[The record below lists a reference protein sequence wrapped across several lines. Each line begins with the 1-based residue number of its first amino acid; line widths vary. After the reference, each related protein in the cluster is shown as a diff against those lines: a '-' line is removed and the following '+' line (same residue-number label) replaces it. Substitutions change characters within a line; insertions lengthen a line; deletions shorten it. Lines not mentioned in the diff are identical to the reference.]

1 MMVTKGVAYMDASQ
15 NIELFQELIRCG
27 GEISLWQYDGE
38 GNLLSSNCPEEAIFD
53 TAFSLSG
60 CRAKM
65 LAYAAAQDAPV
76 LLGTEMG
83 LVWGAA
89 FEKQEGKLVRSC
101 VVGPVFFSDTAV
113 RQIKDGL
120 ASYQGSEVSIAWKS
134 RFMQSI
140 AQVPVSQHI
149 VFSRYILMLHY
160 CLTGKHLQASDLCV
174 LNVRPSENH
183 HAAAT
188 PYRDRY
194 IIWNAERALLQMVRN
209 GDLNYKTA
217 FHNSSMVSNGVPLQG
232 GAPLRQVKNSVIVFC
247 SIVCRAAM
255 EGGLSPEEA
264 YSLGDAYIQ
273 DAENAVAMDELTAL
287 SVMMYDDFI
296 QRVHRCR
303 SDPARSEAVQKC
315 CDYIEMNLG
324 EKIRAADLAAL
335 AGYSE
340 YYITR
345 KFKEETGFFLNDYI
359 KFARMERAK
368 LLLQSTDLSILEIA
382 ERLGFATRSYFSQA
396 FREITGMTPTEFRER
411 VR

>member
-1 MMVTKGVAYMDASQ
+1 MDVSQ
-15 NIELFQELIRCG
+15 NIELFQELVRCG
-27 GEISLWQYDGE
+27 GQISLWQYDGE
-38 GNLLSSNCPEEAIFD
+38 GNMLSSNCPEAAIFD
-53 TAFSLSG
+53 TTFSLSG
-60 CRAKM
+60 SRTRM

-83 LVWGAA
+83 LIWGVA
-89 FEKQEGKLVRSC
+89 FEKREGKLVRAY
-101 VVGPVFFSDTAV
+101 VLGPVFFSDTAV

-134 RFMQSI
+134 RFMQSL
-140 AQVPVSQHI
+140 AQVPVSQHV

-160 CLTGKHLQASDLCV
+160 CLTGKHLQASDLSI
-174 LNVRPSENH
+174 LNASPSSAGRQGSGFH
-183 HAAAT
+183 
-188 PYRDRY
+188 RDRY
-194 IIWNAERALLQMVRN
+194 IVWNTERALLQMVRN

-217 FHNSSMVSNGVPLQG
+217 FHHSSMVSNGVPLQG
-232 GAPLRQVKNSVIVFC
+232 GAPLRQAKTSVIVFC

-273 DAENAVAMDELTAL
+273 NAENAKTMDELTAI

-296 QRVHRCR
+296 RRVHRCR

-324 EKIRAADLAAL
+324 EKIRASDLAAL

-345 KFKEETGFFLNDYI
+345 KFKEETGYFINDYI

-382 ERLGFATRSYFSQA
+382 GQLGFATRSYFSQA
-396 FREITGMTPTEFRER
+396 FREITGMTPTQFREQKR
-411 VR
+411 

>member
-1 MMVTKGVAYMDASQ
+1 MDVSQ

-38 GNLLSSNCPEEAIFD
+38 GNMLSSNCPEAAIFD

-60 CRAKM
+60 SRSRM

-83 LVWGAA
+83 LIWGAA
-89 FEKQEGKLVRSC
+89 FEKREGRPVRAC
-101 VVGPVFFSDTAV
+101 VLGPVFFSDTAV

-134 RFMQSI
+134 RFIESL
-140 AQVPVSQHI
+140 AQVPVSQHV

-160 CLTGKHLQASDLCV
+160 CLTGRHLQASDLSV
-174 LNVRPSENH
+174 LNAAPSSAGRRGSDSH
-183 HAAAT
+183 
-188 PYRDRY
+188 RDRY
-194 IIWNAERALLQMVRN
+194 LVWNTERALLQMVRN
-209 GDLNYKTA
+209 GDLNYKAA
-217 FHNSSMVSNGVPLQG
+217 FHHSSMVSNGVPLRG
-232 GAPLRQVKNSVIVFC
+232 GAPLRQAKTSVIVFC

-273 DAENAVAMDELTAL
+273 NAENAKTMDELTAI

-296 QRVHRCR
+296 RRVHRCR
-303 SDPARSEAVQKC
+303 SNPSRSEAVQKC

-324 EKIRAADLAAL
+324 EKIHASDLASL

-345 KFKEETGFFLNDYI
+345 KFKEETGFFINDYL

-382 ERLGFATRSYFSQA
+382 GQLGFATRSYFSQA
-396 FREITGMTPTEFRER
+396 FREITGMTPTQFREQDR
-411 VR
+411 

>member
-1 MMVTKGVAYMDASQ
+1 MDVSQ
-15 NIELFQELIRCG
+15 NIELFQELVRCG
-27 GEISLWQYDGE
+27 GEISLWRYDGE
-38 GNLLSSNCPEEAIFD
+38 GNLLSSNCQDEVIYD

-60 CRAKM
+60 CRARM

-83 LVWGAA
+83 LIWGAA
-89 FEKQEGKLVRSC
+89 FEKRDGRLYRAYAL
-101 VVGPVFFSDTAV
+101 GPVFFSDTAF
-113 RQIKDGL
+113 RQIRDGL
-120 ASYQGSEVSIAWKS
+120 ASYQGAEVSIAWKS
-134 RFMQSI
+134 RFMQSL
-140 AQVPVSQHI
+140 AQVPVSQHV

-160 CLTGKHLQASDLCV
+160 CLTGKHLQANDLSI
-174 LNVRPSENH
+174 LNASPSSAGRQGSGFH
-183 HAAAT
+183 
-188 PYRDRY
+188 RDRY
-194 IIWNAERALLQMVRN
+194 IVWNTERALLQMVRN

-217 FHNSSMVSNGVPLQG
+217 FHHSSMVSNGVPLQG
-232 GAPLRQVKNSVIVFC
+232 GAPLRQAKTSVIVFC

-273 DAENAVAMDELTAL
+273 NAENAKTMDELTAI

-296 QRVHRCR
+296 RRVHRCR

-324 EKIRAADLAAL
+324 EKIRASDLAAL

-345 KFKEETGFFLNDYI
+345 KFKEETGYFINDYL

-382 ERLGFATRSYFSQA
+382 GQLGFATRSYFSQA
-396 FREITGMTPTEFRER
+396 FREITGMTPTQFREQKR
-411 VR
+411 

>member
-1 MMVTKGVAYMDASQ
+1 MDVSK
-15 NIELFQELIRCG
+15 NIELFRELVRCG

-38 GNLLSSNCPEEAIFD
+38 GNLLSSNCQTEAIFD

-60 CRAKM
+60 SRARM
-65 LAYAAAQDAPV
+65 ISYAAAQDAPV
-76 LLGTEMG
+76 LLGTELG

-89 FEKQEGKLVRSC
+89 FEKREGRLVRAC
-101 VVGPVFFSDTAV
+101 VLGPVFFSDTSV

-134 RFMQSI
+134 RFIQSL

-160 CLTGKHLQASDLCV
+160 CLTGKHLQASNLCV
-174 LNVRPSENH
+174 LNVSHARGPAGPSSG
-183 HAAAT
+183 

-232 GAPLRQVKNSVIVFC
+232 GAPLRQAKISVIVLC
-247 SIVCRAAM
+247 SIVCRAAL

-273 DAENAVAMDELTAL
+273 NVENAKAMDELTSI

-324 EKIRAADLAAL
+324 EKIRASDLASL

-340 YYITR
+340 YYMTR
-345 KFKEETGFFLNDYI
+345 KFKEETGYFISDYV
-359 KFARMERAK
+359 KFARIERAK
-368 LLLQSTDLSILEIA
+368 LLQSTDLSILEIA
-382 ERLGFATRSYFSQA
+382 GRLGFATRSYFSQA
-396 FREITGMTPTEFRER
+396 FREVTGMTPTQFREKER
-411 VR
+411 

>member
-1 MMVTKGVAYMDASQ
+1 M
-15 NIELFQELIRCG
+15 
-27 GEISLWQYDGE
+27 
-38 GNLLSSNCPEEAIFD
+38 
-53 TAFSLSG
+53 
-60 CRAKM
+60 
-65 LAYAAAQDAPV
+65 
-76 LLGTEMG
+76 
-83 LVWGAA
+83 WGAA
-89 FEKQEGKLVRSC
+89 FEKREGRLVRAC
-101 VVGPVFFSDTAV
+101 VLGPVFFSDTSV

-134 RFMQSI
+134 RFIQSL

-160 CLTGKHLQASDLCV
+160 CLTGKHLQASNLCV
-174 LNVRPSENH
+174 LNVSHARGPAGPSSG
-183 HAAAT
+183 

-232 GAPLRQVKNSVIVFC
+232 GTPLRQAKISVIVFC

-273 DAENAVAMDELTAL
+273 NVENAKAMDELTSI

-324 EKIRAADLAAL
+324 EKIRASDLASL

-340 YYITR
+340 YYMTR
-345 KFKEETGFFLNDYI
+345 KFKEETGYFISDYV
-359 KFARMERAK
+359 KFARIERAK

-382 ERLGFATRSYFSQA
+382 GRLGFATRSYFSQA
-396 FREITGMTPTEFRER
+396 FREVTGMTPTQFREKER
-411 VR
+411 

>member
-1 MMVTKGVAYMDASQ
+1 MDVSK
-15 NIELFQELIRCG
+15 NIELFRELVRCG

-38 GNLLSSNCPEEAIFD
+38 GNLLSSNCQTEAIFD

-60 CRAKM
+60 SRARM
-65 LAYAAAQDAPV
+65 LSYAAAQDAPV
-76 LLGTEMG
+76 LLGTELG

-89 FEKQEGKLVRSC
+89 FEKREGRLVRAC
-101 VVGPVFFSDTAV
+101 VLGPVFFSDTSV

-134 RFMQSI
+134 RFIQSL

-160 CLTGKHLQASDLCV
+160 CLTGKHLQASNLCV
-174 LNVRPSENH
+174 LNVSHARGPAGPSSG
-183 HAAAT
+183 
-188 PYRDRY
+188 PYRDRH

-232 GAPLRQVKNSVIVFC
+232 GAPLRQAKISVIVFC

-273 DAENAVAMDELTAL
+273 NVENAKAMDELTSI

-324 EKIRAADLAAL
+324 EKIRASDLASL

-340 YYITR
+340 YYMTR
-345 KFKEETGFFLNDYI
+345 KFKEETGYFISDYV
-359 KFARMERAK
+359 KFARIERAK

-382 ERLGFATRSYFSQA
+382 GRLGFATRSYFSQA
-396 FREITGMTPTEFRER
+396 FREVTGMTPTQFREKER
-411 VR
+411 

>member
-1 MMVTKGVAYMDASQ
+1 MDVSQ
-15 NIELFQELIRCG
+15 NIELFQELVRCG
-27 GEISLWQYDGE
+27 GQISLWQYDGE
-38 GNLLSSNCPEEAIFD
+38 GNMLSSNCPEAAIFD

-60 CRAKM
+60 SRTRM

-83 LVWGAA
+83 LIWGVA
-89 FEKQEGKLVRSC
+89 FEKREGKLVRAY
-101 VVGPVFFSDTAV
+101 VLGPVFFSDTAV

-134 RFMQSI
+134 RFMQSL
-140 AQVPVSQHI
+140 AQVPVSQHV

-160 CLTGKHLQASDLCV
+160 CLTGKHLQANDLSI
-174 LNVRPSENH
+174 LNASPSSAGRQGSGFH
-183 HAAAT
+183 
-188 PYRDRY
+188 RDRY
-194 IIWNAERALLQMVRN
+194 IVWNTERALLQMVRN

-217 FHNSSMVSNGVPLQG
+217 FHHSSMVSNGVPLQG
-232 GAPLRQVKNSVIVFC
+232 GAPLRQAKTSVIVFC

-273 DAENAVAMDELTAL
+273 NAENAKTMDELTAI

-296 QRVHRCR
+296 RRVHRCR

-324 EKIRAADLAAL
+324 EKIRASDLASL

-345 KFKEETGFFLNDYI
+345 KFKEETGYFINDYL
-359 KFARMERAK
+359 KFVRMERAK

-382 ERLGFATRSYFSQA
+382 GQLGFATRSYFSQA
-396 FREITGMTPTEFRER
+396 FREITGMPPTQFREQKW
-411 VR
+411 

>member
-1 MMVTKGVAYMDASQ
+1 MIETKGVAYMDVSQ
-15 NIELFQELIRCG
+15 NIELFRELVRCG

-60 CRAKM
+60 CRTRM

-76 LLGTEMG
+76 VLSTETG

-89 FEKQEGKLVRSC
+89 FEKRDRQLYRAYAL
-101 VVGPVFFSDTAV
+101 GPVFFSDTAF
-113 RQIKDGL
+113 RQIRDGL
-120 ASYQGSEVSIAWKS
+120 ASYQGAEVSIAWKS
-134 RFMQSI
+134 RFLESLPH
-140 AQVPVSQHI
+140 VPVSQHV
-149 VFSRYILMLHY
+149 VFSRYMLMLHY
-160 CLTGKHLQASDLCV
+160 CLTGKHLQANDLNILNSD
-174 LNVRPSENH
+174 PAPASDPGAYH
-183 HAAAT
+183 
-188 PYRDRY
+188 DRY
-194 IIWNAERALLQMVRN
+194 LIWNAERALLQMVRN

-217 FHNSSMVSNGVPLQG
+217 LQNSSMISNGVPLQG
-232 GAPLRQVKNSVIVFC
+232 GAPLRQAKNSVIVFC

-273 DAENAVAMDELTAL
+273 NAENAKAMDELTSI

-296 QRVHRCR
+296 RRVHRCR
-303 SDPARSEAVQKC
+303 SNPTRSEAVQKC

-335 AGYSE
+335 VGYSE

-345 KFKEETGFFLNDYI
+345 KFKEETGFFLNDYL

-368 LLLQSTDLSILEIA
+368 LLLQNTDLSVLEIA
-382 ERLGFATRSYFSQA
+382 GQLGFATRSYFSQA
-396 FREITGMTPTEFRER
+396 FREITGMTPTRFRVSER
-411 VR
+411 

>member
-1 MMVTKGVAYMDASQ
+1 MDISQ
-15 NIELFQELIRCG
+15 NIELFQELVRCG

-38 GNLLSSNCPEEAIFD
+38 GNLLSSNCQTEAIFD

-60 CRAKM
+60 SRARM
-65 LAYAAAQDAPV
+65 LSYAAAQDAPV
-76 LLGTEMG
+76 LLGTELG

-89 FEKQEGKLVRSC
+89 FEKREGRLVRAC
-101 VVGPVFFSDTAV
+101 VLGLVFFSDTSV

-134 RFMQSI
+134 RFIQSL
-140 AQVPVSQHI
+140 AQIPVSQHI

-160 CLTGKHLQASDLCV
+160 CLTGKHLQASNLCV
-174 LNVRPSENH
+174 LNVSHARGPAGPSSG
-183 HAAAT
+183 

-232 GAPLRQVKNSVIVFC
+232 GTLLRQAKISVIVFC

-273 DAENAVAMDELTAL
+273 NVENAKAMDELTSI

-324 EKIRAADLAAL
+324 EKIRASDLASL

-340 YYITR
+340 YYMTR
-345 KFKEETGFFLNDYI
+345 KFKEETGYFISDYV
-359 KFARMERAK
+359 KFARIERAK

-382 ERLGFATRSYFSQA
+382 GRLGFATRSYFSQA
-396 FREITGMTPTEFRER
+396 FREVTGMTPTQFREKER
-411 VR
+411 

>member
-1 MMVTKGVAYMDASQ
+1 MDVSK
-15 NIELFQELIRCG
+15 NIELFRELVRCG

-38 GNLLSSNCPEEAIFD
+38 GNLLSSNCQTEAIFD

-60 CRAKM
+60 SRARM
-65 LAYAAAQDAPV
+65 LSYAAAQDAPV
-76 LLGTEMG
+76 LLGTELG

-89 FEKQEGKLVRSC
+89 FEKREGRLVRAC
-101 VVGPVFFSDTAV
+101 VLGPVLFSDTSV

-134 RFMQSI
+134 RFIQSL

-160 CLTGKHLQASDLCV
+160 CLTGKHLQASNLCV
-174 LNVRPSENH
+174 LNVSHARGPAGPSSG
-183 HAAAT
+183 

-232 GAPLRQVKNSVIVFC
+232 GTPLRQAKISVIVFC

-273 DAENAVAMDELTAL
+273 NVENAKAMDELTSI

-324 EKIRAADLAAL
+324 EKIRASDLASL

-340 YYITR
+340 YYMTR
-345 KFKEETGFFLNDYI
+345 KFKEETGYFISDYV
-359 KFARMERAK
+359 KFARIERAK

-382 ERLGFATRSYFSQA
+382 GRLGFATRSYFSQA
-396 FREITGMTPTEFRER
+396 FREVTGMTPTQFREKER
-411 VR
+411 

>member
-1 MMVTKGVAYMDASQ
+1 MIETKGVAYMDVSQ
-15 NIELFQELIRCG
+15 NIELFRELVRCG

-60 CRAKM
+60 CRTRM

-76 LLGTEMG
+76 VLSTETG

-89 FEKQEGKLVRSC
+89 FEKRDRQLYRAYAL
-101 VVGPVFFSDTAV
+101 GPVFFSDTAF
-113 RQIKDGL
+113 RQIRDGL
-120 ASYQGSEVSIAWKS
+120 ASYQGAEVSIAWKS
-134 RFMQSI
+134 RFLESLPH
-140 AQVPVSQHI
+140 VPVSQHV
-149 VFSRYILMLHY
+149 VFSRYMLMLHY
-160 CLTGKHLQASDLCV
+160 CLTGKHLQANDLNILNSD
-174 LNVRPSENH
+174 PAPASDPGAYH
-183 HAAAT
+183 
-188 PYRDRY
+188 DRY
-194 IIWNAERALLQMVRN
+194 LIWNAERALLQMVRN

-217 FHNSSMVSNGVPLQG
+217 LQNSSMISNGVPLQG
-232 GAPLRQVKNSVIVFC
+232 GAPLRQAKNSVIVFC

-273 DAENAVAMDELTAL
+273 NAENAKAMDELTSI

-296 QRVHRCR
+296 RRVHRCR
-303 SDPARSEAVQKC
+303 SNPTRSEAVQKC

-335 AGYSE
+335 VGYSE

-345 KFKEETGFFLNDYI
+345 KFKEETGFFLNDYL

-368 LLLQSTDLSILEIA
+368 LLLQNTDLSVLEIA
-382 ERLGFATRSYFSQA
+382 GQLGFATRSYFSQA
-396 FREITGMTPTEFRER
+396 FREITGMTPTRFRESAR
-411 VR
+411 

>member
-1 MMVTKGVAYMDASQ
+1 MDVSK
-15 NIELFQELIRCG
+15 NIELFRELVRCG

-38 GNLLSSNCPEEAIFD
+38 GNLLSSNCQTEAIFD

-60 CRAKM
+60 SRARM
-65 LAYAAAQDAPV
+65 LSYAAAQDAPV
-76 LLGTEMG
+76 LLGTELG

-89 FEKQEGKLVRSC
+89 FEKREGRLVRAC
-101 VVGPVFFSDTAV
+101 VLGPVFFSDTSV

-134 RFMQSI
+134 RFIQSL

-160 CLTGKHLQASDLCV
+160 CLTGKHLQASNLCV
-174 LNVRPSENH
+174 LNVSHARGPAGPSSG
-183 HAAAT
+183 

-232 GAPLRQVKNSVIVFC
+232 GTPLRQAKISVIVFC

-273 DAENAVAMDELTAL
+273 NVENAKAMDELTSI

-324 EKIRAADLAAL
+324 EKIRASDLASL

-340 YYITR
+340 YYMTR
-345 KFKEETGFFLNDYI
+345 KFKAETGYFISDYV
-359 KFARMERAK
+359 KFARIERAK

-382 ERLGFATRSYFSQA
+382 GRLGFATRSYFSQA
-396 FREITGMTPTEFRER
+396 FREVTGMTPTQFREKER
-411 VR
+411 

>member
-1 MMVTKGVAYMDASQ
+1 MGTKGVAYMDVSQ
-15 NIELFQELIRCG
+15 NVALFRELVRCG
-27 GEISLWQYDGE
+27 GEISLWQYDGD
-38 GNLLSSNCPEEAIFD
+38 GDLLSSNCPEAAIFD

-76 LLGTEMG
+76 VLSTEMG
-83 LVWGAA
+83 LVWGVA
-89 FEKQEGKLVRSC
+89 FEKRDRQLYRAYAL
-101 VVGPVFFSDTAV
+101 GPVFFSDTAF
-113 RQIKDGL
+113 RQIRNGL
-120 ASYQGSEVSIAWKS
+120 ASYQGAEVSIAWKS
-134 RFMQSI
+134 RFLESLPH
-140 AQVPVSQHI
+140 VPVSQHV
-149 VFSRYILMLHY
+149 VFSRYMLMLHY
-160 CLTGKHLQASDLCV
+160 CLTGKHLQANDLNILNSD
-174 LNVRPSENH
+174 PAPASDPGAYH
-183 HAAAT
+183 
-188 PYRDRY
+188 DRY
-194 IIWNAERALLQMVRN
+194 LIWNAERALLQMVRN

-217 FHNSSMVSNGVPLQG
+217 LQNSSMISNGVPLQG
-232 GAPLRQVKNSVIVFC
+232 GAPLRQAKNSVIVFC

-273 DAENAVAMDELTAL
+273 NAENAKAMDELTSI

-296 QRVHRCR
+296 RRVHRCR
-303 SDPARSEAVQKC
+303 SNPARSEAVQTC

-345 KFKEETGFFLNDYI
+345 KFKEETGFFLNDYL

-368 LLLQSTDLSILEIA
+368 LLLQSTDLSVLEIA
-382 ERLGFATRSYFSQA
+382 GQLGFATRSYFSQA
-396 FREITGMTPTEFRER
+396 FREITGMTPTRFRESAR
-411 VR
+411 

>member
-1 MMVTKGVAYMDASQ
+1 MDVSK
-15 NIELFQELIRCG
+15 NIELFRELVRCG

-38 GNLLSSNCPEEAIFD
+38 GNLLSSNCQTEAIFD
-53 TAFSLSG
+53 TVFSLSG
-60 CRAKM
+60 SRARM
-65 LAYAAAQDAPV
+65 LSYAAAQDAPV
-76 LLGTEMG
+76 LLGTELG

-89 FEKQEGKLVRSC
+89 FEKREGRLVRAC
-101 VVGPVFFSDTAV
+101 VLGPVFFSDTSV

-134 RFMQSI
+134 RFIQSL

-160 CLTGKHLQASDLCV
+160 CLTGKHLQASNLCV
-174 LNVRPSENH
+174 LNVSHARGPAGPSSG
-183 HAAAT
+183 

-232 GAPLRQVKNSVIVFC
+232 GTPLRQAKISVIVFC

-273 DAENAVAMDELTAL
+273 NVENAKAMDELTSI

-324 EKIRAADLAAL
+324 EKIRASDLASL

-340 YYITR
+340 YYMTR
-345 KFKEETGFFLNDYI
+345 KFKEETGYFISDYV
-359 KFARMERAK
+359 KFARIERAK

-382 ERLGFATRSYFSQA
+382 GRLGFATRSYFSQA
-396 FREITGMTPTEFRER
+396 FREVTGMTPTQFREKER
-411 VR
+411 

>member
-1 MMVTKGVAYMDASQ
+1 MDVSK
-15 NIELFQELIRCG
+15 NIELFRELVRCG

-38 GNLLSSNCPEEAIFD
+38 GNLLSSNCQTEAIFD

-60 CRAKM
+60 SRARM
-65 LAYAAAQDAPV
+65 ISYAAAQDAPV
-76 LLGTEMG
+76 LLGTELG

-89 FEKQEGKLVRSC
+89 FEKREGRLVRAC
-101 VVGPVFFSDTAV
+101 VLGPVFFSDTSV

-134 RFMQSI
+134 RFIQSL

-160 CLTGKHLQASDLCV
+160 CLTGKHLQASNLCV
-174 LNVRPSENH
+174 LNVSHARGPAGPSSG
-183 HAAAT
+183 

-232 GAPLRQVKNSVIVFC
+232 GAPLRQAKISVIVFC

-273 DAENAVAMDELTAL
+273 NVENAKAMDELTSI

-324 EKIRAADLAAL
+324 EKIRASDLASL

-340 YYITR
+340 YYMTR
-345 KFKEETGFFLNDYI
+345 KFKEETGYFISDYV
-359 KFARMERAK
+359 KFARIERAK

-382 ERLGFATRSYFSQA
+382 GRLGFATRSYFSQA
-396 FREITGMTPTEFRER
+396 FREVTGMTPTQFREKER
-411 VR
+411 

>member
-1 MMVTKGVAYMDASQ
+1 MDVLQ
-15 NIELFQELIRCG
+15 NIELFQELVRCS
-27 GEISLWQYDGE
+27 GEISLWCYDGE
-38 GNLLSSNCPEEAIFD
+38 GSLLTSNCQDEVIYD

-60 CRAKM
+60 CRTRM
-65 LAYAAAQDAPV
+65 LDYAAAQDAPV

-83 LVWGAA
+83 LIWGAA
-89 FEKQEGKLVRSC
+89 FEKREGRLYRAYTL
-101 VVGPVFFSDTAV
+101 GPVFFSDTAF
-113 RQIKDGL
+113 RQIRDGL
-120 ASYQGSEVSIAWKS
+120 ASYQGAEVSIAWKS
-134 RFMQSI
+134 RFIESLPR
-140 AQVPVSQHI
+140 VPVSQHI

-160 CLTGKHLQASDLCV
+160 CLTGKHLQASNLCV
-174 LNVRPSENH
+174 LNVSHARGPAGPSSG
-183 HAAAT
+183 

-232 GAPLRQVKNSVIVFC
+232 GTPLRQAKLSVIVFC

-273 DAENAVAMDELTAL
+273 NVENAKAMDELTSI

-324 EKIRAADLAAL
+324 EKIRASDLASL

-340 YYITR
+340 YYMTR
-345 KFKEETGFFLNDYI
+345 KFKEETGYFISDYV
-359 KFARMERAK
+359 KFARIERAK

-382 ERLGFATRSYFSQA
+382 GRLGFATRSYFSQA
-396 FREITGMTPTEFRER
+396 FREVTGMTPTQFREKER
-411 VR
+411 

>member
-1 MMVTKGVAYMDASQ
+1 MDVSK
-15 NIELFQELIRCG
+15 NIELFRELVRCG

-38 GNLLSSNCPEEAIFD
+38 GNLLSSNCQTEAIFD

-60 CRAKM
+60 SRARM
-65 LAYAAAQDAPV
+65 LSYAAAQDAPV
-76 LLGTEMG
+76 LLGTELG

-89 FEKQEGKLVRSC
+89 FEKREGRLVRAC
-101 VVGPVFFSDTAV
+101 VLGPVFFSDTSV

-134 RFMQSI
+134 RFIQSL

-160 CLTGKHLQASDLCV
+160 CLTGKHLQASNLCV
-174 LNVRPSENH
+174 LNVSHARGPAGPSSG
-183 HAAAT
+183 

-232 GAPLRQVKNSVIVFC
+232 GTPLRQAKISVIVFC

-273 DAENAVAMDELTAL
+273 NVENAKAMDELTSI

-324 EKIRAADLAAL
+324 EKIRASDLASL

-340 YYITR
+340 YYMTR
-345 KFKEETGFFLNDYI
+345 KFKEETGYFISDYV
-359 KFARMERAK
+359 KFARIERAK

-382 ERLGFATRSYFSQA
+382 GRLGFATRSYFSQA
-396 FREITGMTPTEFRER
+396 FREVTGMTPMQFREKER
-411 VR
+411 

>member
-1 MMVTKGVAYMDASQ
+1 MDVSQ

-38 GNLLSSNCPEEAIFD
+38 GNLLSSNCPEAAIFD

-60 CRAKM
+60 SRARM
-65 LAYAAAQDAPV
+65 LTYAAAQDAPV

-83 LVWGAA
+83 LIWGAA
-89 FEKQEGKLVRSC
+89 FEKREGRFVRAY
-101 VVGPVFFSDTAV
+101 VLGPVFFSDTAV

-134 RFMQSI
+134 RFMQSL
-140 AQVPVSQHI
+140 AQVPVSQHV

-160 CLTGKHLQASDLCV
+160 CLTGKHLQANDLSI
-174 LNVRPSENH
+174 LNASPSSAGRQGSGFH
-183 HAAAT
+183 
-188 PYRDRY
+188 RDRY
-194 IIWNAERALLQMVRN
+194 IVWNTERALLQMVRN

-217 FHNSSMVSNGVPLQG
+217 FHHSSMVSNGVPLQG
-232 GAPLRQVKNSVIVFC
+232 GAPLRQAKTSVIVFC

-273 DAENAVAMDELTAL
+273 NAENAKTMDELTAI

-296 QRVHRCR
+296 RRVHRCR

-324 EKIRAADLAAL
+324 EKIRASDLAAL

-345 KFKEETGFFLNDYI
+345 KFKEETGYFINDYI

-382 ERLGFATRSYFSQA
+382 GQLGFATRSYFSQA
-396 FREITGMTPTEFRER
+396 FREITGMTPTQFREQKR
-411 VR
+411 